1 MIITRT
7 LLIFIVI
14 KPIMKNF
21 STLTLFTFETNK
33 FWAFK
38 QMGLAPLKFHEIE
51 GLHFSKLMGTGSGAG
66 FSLFP
71 DFSTYAFLG
80 VWESEEKAKQ
90 FFETSAFFLEYKKR
104 SDKIRTLS
112 LRPIHS
118 HGKWSGAS
126 PFGSNLTMQETPKG
140 EVAIITR
147 ATLRWNRLLSFWA
160 AVPKASKAIEE
171 AKGVRFYKGIGEWPF
186 IQQATISIW
195 ESIDAVNTFAYKGKA
210 HAEIVKDTRKMKW
223 YKEDLFSRFE
233 LLDDVSH
240 E

>member
-38 QMGLAPLKFHEIE
+38 QMGLAPLKFPEIE

-80 VWESEEKAKQ
+80 V
-90 FFETSAFFLEYKKR
+90 
-104 SDKIRTLS
+104 
-112 LRPIHS
+112 
-118 HGKWSGAS
+118 
-126 PFGSNLTMQETPKG
+126 
-140 EVAIITR
+140 
-147 ATLRWNRLLSFWA
+147 
-160 AVPKASKAIEE
+160 
-171 AKGVRFYKGIGEWPF
+171 
-186 IQQATISIW
+186 
-195 ESIDAVNTFAYKGKA
+195 
-210 HAEIVKDTRKMKW
+210 
-223 YKEDLFSRFE
+223 
-233 LLDDVSH
+233 
-240 E
+240 